1 MNGNKKI
8 QLLGALFFISLLI
21 ACGAIMYA
29 ADNFGSDVGMTKW
42 DKIYELS
49 SGWYYET
56 DEGRQ
61 TIASLPAEIDAGD
74 EETDTLAMFC
84 RLPELISENSVL
96 QLNGNHMALE
106 VFVDEKRVYE
116 HGIDQNA
123 PVGKILGNPWLLID
137 LPDDA
142 AGRELSIRFTS
153 PYGKG
158 HFHVPEIS
166 FGDKADVLR
175 QFLYDNIQTIALC
188 MTAFIFATL
197 ILMLVA
203 FFAIKKIQVDRNSL
217 IYLAAFIFLAAIWII
232 TDSSVLLLLSR
243 NYVGIYIASHI
254 SFMMMPVPLMLFL
267 RQITMYGE
275 KTYAKLAA
283 AYMINAMV
291 LIGLFFFGVAE
302 LEKTLIS
309 THLLMGIGV
318 VVCVTL
324 LIKERL
330 MFHAKNTNVLLCG
343 LSILGFGLILSLAN
357 FFLKPQND
365 NSFYLRFI
373 LFILMI
379 AMSYKGILQLLAM
392 VKRGIASQTYKE
404 LAYIDIQTNLNNR
417 TAFEEYMNTVQD
429 APDCKTLAIVMVD
442 INKLKYINDNYG
454 HGAGDKFIKSAA
466 DCIAE
471 CFESI
476 APCYRIGGDEF
487 AVILKDVSEEALEPI
502 IARLHDIVAAATP
515 DVPEKLTVS
524 VGCAAA
530 KTTGDNFAYD
540 LLAEADRRM
549 YEDKGDQR
557 R

>member
-203 FFAIKKIQVDRNSL
+203 FFAIKNSGRPKL
-217 IYLAAFIFLAAIWII
+217 IDISGSLYIFGGHMDYNRFQRAASVVPKLCGYIYSFSYILYDDAGAAYAFLASNHHVRRKNLRKIGSSLYDKCHGSHRVILLWGSGTGKNPNFYALAYGNRCSRMRNPFDQRE
-232 TDSSVLLLLSR
+232 TD
-243 NYVGIYIASHI
+243 
-254 SFMMMPVPLMLFL
+254 VPCKKH
-267 RQITMYGE
+267 QC
-275 KTYAKLAA
+275 AA
-283 AYMINAMV
+283 V
-291 LIGLFFFGVAE
+291 
-302 LEKTLIS
+302 
-309 THLLMGIGV
+309 
-318 VVCVTL
+318 
-324 LIKERL
+324 R
-330 MFHAKNTNVLLCG
+330 
-343 LSILGFGLILSLAN
+343 
-357 FFLKPQND
+357 
-365 NSFYLRFI
+365 SFYSGIRTHIVLGK
-373 LFILMI
+373 LFPE
-379 AMSYKGILQLLAM
+379 AAERQFLL
-392 VKRGIASQTYKE
+392 
-404 LAYIDIQTNLNNR
+404 
-417 TAFEEYMNTVQD
+417 
-429 APDCKTLAIVMVD
+429 P
-442 INKLKYINDNYG
+442 
-454 HGAGDKFIKSAA
+454 
-466 DCIAE
+466 
-471 CFESI
+471 
-476 APCYRIGGDEF
+476 
-487 AVILKDVSEEALEPI
+487 
-502 IARLHDIVAAATP
+502 
-515 DVPEKLTVS
+515 
-524 VGCAAA
+524 
-530 KTTGDNFAYD
+530 
-540 LLAEADRRM
+540 
-549 YEDKGDQR
+549 
-557 R
+557 